1 MRPGGVS
8 AGMEQDRLEQT
19 RAKEQHDSNAGKAR
33 RLQTA
38 AQQRREAAEQ
48 SAARTNR
55 LKRKKLP
62 ENDHDGRAKRQ
73 LAKLTNKDGWG
84 FSQSAALRTRAAKL
98 LAPDAAIRVDYEMG
112 FWLEDSGKSARNYV
126 AELPEGEIDLGD
138 GRTLVHPTLT
148 IRPDD
153 RIALVGDNGLGKST
167 LVKKIVANA
176 NVPSEKL
183 LVIPQE
189 IGEEESQAIHADVK
203 RLDRVPLGRVMT
215 LISRLGSRPGRLLAS
230 TTPSPGEIRKI
241 LLARGVERGPH
252 FIVMDEPTNHL
263 DLPSIECLENA
274 LAETPCALLLV
285 SHDERFLARLTVRRW
300 QLTQSGNTVRLTMGS
315 SIPDRT

>member
-1 MRPGGVS
+1 MG
-8 AGMEQDRLEQT
+8 
-19 RAKEQHDSNAGKAR
+19 
-33 RLQTA
+33 
-38 AQQRREAAEQ
+38 
-48 SAARTNR
+48 
-55 LKRKKLP
+55 
-62 ENDHDGRAKRQ
+62 
-73 LAKLTNKDGWG
+73 
-84 FSQSAALRTRAAKL
+84 L
-98 LAPDAAIRVDYEMG
+98 LAVRRAQVARGAQDPPVRVDYEMG
-112 FWLEDSGKSARNYV
+112 FWLEDSAKSSRNFV

-138 GRTLVHPTLT
+138 GRTLVHPALT

-153 RIALVGDNGLGKST
+153 RIALVGGNGLGKST

-176 NVPSEKL
+176 NVPPEKL

-300 QLTQSGNTVRLTMGS
+300 QLTQSGDTVRLTKVC
-315 SIPDRT
+315 